1 VRIQYADPYLRL
13 IGSGS
18 PTFQLSQRLTTNF
31 CSISW
36 ADRSKFFLRMKGKIK
51 GLSAVVLALNH
62 KNKGNGTTTTEL
74 LLLEREL
81 KYDCEDCCTVAK
93 TSLELMRSREG
104 EADSDTGG
112 ARVRRQFKD
121 RILQCC
127 GSGSGIRDPGSRIR
141 CFFDPFRLVSD

>member
-1 VRIQYADPYLRL
+1 MTFWCGSGSADPYLCL
-13 IGSGS
+13 VGSES
-18 PTFQLSQRLTTNF
+18 PTFKRFQRLTTNF

-36 ADRSKFFLRMKGKIK
+36 ANGIKFFLADEREDK

-62 KNKGNGTTTTEL
+62 KNKGNGTTSTEL

-112 ARVRRQFKD
+112 TRVSHF
-121 RILQCC
+121 
-127 GSGSGIRDPGSRIR
+127 
-141 CFFDPFRLVSD
+141 